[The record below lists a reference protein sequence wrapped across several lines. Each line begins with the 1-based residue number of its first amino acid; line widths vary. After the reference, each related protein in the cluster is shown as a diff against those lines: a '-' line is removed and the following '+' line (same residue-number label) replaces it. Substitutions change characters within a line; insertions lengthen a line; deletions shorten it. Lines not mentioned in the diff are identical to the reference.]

1 MGALAEM
8 ETPCAVLDSV
18 PPEFLDRPPE
28 RLVEVLPR
36 PTLFD
41 LKGRDPRPLFVSV
54 LLHGDE
60 ETGLEAAQELLR
72 RHLAKGLSRSL
83 LLFVGN
89 VEAAAAGVRTLPGQ
103 RDFNRIW
110 PGTTLTEDPFARMAQ
125 FVFDYAARRPLFASV
140 DIHNNTGFNPHY
152 GCVSRLEP
160 KFLALAR
167 LFSRTIV
174 HSERPLGVQTNAFTR
189 LCPAVT
195 VECGKVGEGKARDHA
210 IELLEAC
217 LSIAELP
224 DHPPSPQDLNPLRTY
239 VIVRVPPTATLS
251 FDGAPADFMFPAN
264 LDHLN
269 FSELAAGAT
278 FGRVGDG
285 AQRLELAPGDGA
297 ETAPEGYFDYADGE
311 IRLARAAI
319 PAMLTT
325 KPAAVRQDCLCYLM
339 HRINLQGERL

>member
-1 MGALAEM
+1 M

-18 PPEFLDRPPE
+18 PPEFLDCPPE
-28 RLVEVLPR
+28 RLIDVLPR

-54 LLHGDE
+54 LLHGNE
-60 ETGLEAAQELLR
+60 ETGLEAAQQLLR
-72 RHLAKGLSRSL
+72 RHLAKGLNRSL

-89 VEAAAAGVRTLPGQ
+89 VEAAARGMRSLPSQ

-110 PGTTLTEDPFARMAQ
+110 PGTPFIADPQANMAQ

-160 KFLALAR
+160 KSLALAR

-174 HSERPLGVQTNAFTR
+174 HFERPLGVQVAAFAR

-195 VECGKVGEGKARDHA
+195 VECGKVGEGKAKDHA
-210 IELLEAC
+210 VELLEAC
-217 LSIAELP
+217 LSITELS
-224 DHPPSPQDLNPLRTY
+224 DHAPSPQDLNLLRTC
-239 VIVRVPPTATLS
+239 VIVRVPSTATFS
-251 FDGAPADFMFPAN
+251 FDGAPADFMFPAD

-278 FGRVGDG
+278 FGRLGNG
-285 AQRLELAPGDGA
+285 AGRLELASGEGVEA
-297 ETAPEGYFDYADGE
+297 TSAGYFDYADGE
-311 IRLARAAI
+311 IRLARPAI

-339 HRINLQGERL
+339 HRIDVQGERL

>member
-1 MGALAEM
+1 M
-8 ETPCAVLDSV
+8 ETPCAVLDRV
-18 PPEFLDRPPE
+18 PPEFLDSSPE
-28 RLVEVLPR
+28 RLIDVLPR

-41 LKGRDPRPLFVSV
+41 LRGRDPRPLFLSV

-60 ETGLEAAQELLR
+60 ETGLEAAQALLR
-72 RHLAKGLSRSL
+72 RHLGKGLNRSL

-89 VEAAAAGVRTLPGQ
+89 VKAAAAGVRTLPNQ

-110 PGTTLTEDPFARMAQ
+110 PGTIFSPDHQTKMAQ
-125 FVFDYAARRPLFASV
+125 FVYDYAARRPLFASI

-174 HSERPLGVQTNAFTR
+174 HSERPHGVHTSAFAK

-217 LSIAELP
+217 LSIADLP
-224 DHPPSPQDLNPLRTY
+224 EHAPSPQDLNLLRTC
-239 VIVRVPPTATLS
+239 VIVRVPQTATLS
-251 FDGAPADFMFPAN
+251 FDGAPADFIFAAD

-269 FSELAAGAT
+269 FSELAAGAI
-278 FGRVGDG
+278 FGKLGNG
-285 AQRLELAPGDGA
+285 AERLELAPGEGA
-297 ETAPEGYFDYADGE
+297 EAQPVGYFDYANGE
-311 IRLARAAI
+311 IRLARSAI

-339 HRINLQGERL
+339 HRINLRGEKV

>member
-1 MGALAEM
+1 M
-8 ETPCAVLDSV
+8 P
-18 PPEFLDRPPE
+18 
-28 RLVEVLPR
+28 
-36 PTLFD
+36 
-41 LKGRDPRPLFVSV
+41 
-54 LLHGDE
+54 
-60 ETGLEAAQELLR
+60 
-72 RHLAKGLSRSL
+72 
-83 LLFVGN
+83 N
-89 VEAAAAGVRTLPGQ
+89 Q
-103 RDFNRIW
+103 RDFNRVW
-110 PGTTLTEDPFARMAQ
+110 PGTTLDADHQTKMAQ
-125 FVFDYAARRPLFASV
+125 FVFDYAARRPLFASI

-167 LFSRTIV
+167 LFSRTVV
-174 HSERPLGVQTNAFTR
+174 HSERPLGVHTSAFAG

-224 DHPPSPQDLNPLRTY
+224 EHAPSPQDLNLLRTC

-251 FDGAPADFMFPAN
+251 FDGAPADFMFAPD

-278 FGRVGDG
+278 FGRVGNG
-285 AQRLELAPGDGA
+285 AGRLELAPGEGA
-297 ETAPEGYFDYADGE
+297 EAQPVGYFDYANGE
-311 IRLARAAI
+311 IRLARSAI

-339 HRINLQGERL
+339 HRINMQGERV

>member
-1 MGALAEM
+1 M
-8 ETPCAVLDSV
+8 EAPCAVLDCV
-18 PPEFLDRPPE
+18 PPQFLDCPPE
-28 RLVEVLPR
+28 RLIEVLLR

-60 ETGLEAAQELLR
+60 ETGLEAVQELLR
-72 RHLAKGLSRSL
+72 RHLSKGLSRSL

-89 VEAAAAGVRTLPGQ
+89 VEAAAAGVRSLPSQ
-103 RDFNRIW
+103 RDFNRVW
-110 PGTTLTEDPFARMAQ
+110 PGTPLAADAQTEMAQ
-125 FVFDYAARRPLFASV
+125 FVFDYAARRPLFASI
-140 DIHNNTGFNPHY
+140 DMHNNTGANPHY
-152 GCVSRLEP
+152 ACVSRLEP
-160 KFLALAR
+160 KILALAR

-174 HSERPLGVQTNAFTR
+174 HSERPLGVRTAAFTK

-210 IELLEAC
+210 VELLEAC

-224 DHPPSPQDLNPLRTY
+224 DHAPSPQDLNLLRSY
-239 VIVRVPPTATLS
+239 AIVRVPPTATLS
-251 FDGAPADFMFPAN
+251 FDGARADFMFPAD
-264 LDHLN
+264 LDLLN

-278 FGRVGDG
+278 FGRLGNTIE
-285 AQRLELAPGDGA
+285 RLELIPGEGA
-297 ETAPEGYFDYADGE
+297 EATFASYFDYVNGE
-311 IRLARAAI
+311 IRLGRPAI

-339 HRINLQGERL
+339 HRINMRGERL

>member
-1 MGALAEM
+1 M
-8 ETPCAVLDSV
+8 ETPCAVLDCV
-18 PPEFLDRPPE
+18 PPQFLDCPPE
-28 RLVEVLPR
+28 RLVDVLPR

-60 ETGLEAAQELLR
+60 ETGVEAAQELLR
-72 RHLAKGLSRSL
+72 RHLAKGLNRSL

-89 VEAAAAGVRTLPGQ
+89 VEAAAAGVRTLPNQ
-103 RDFNRIW
+103 RDFNRVW
-110 PGTTLTEDPFARMAQ
+110 PGTPLTADAQTTMAQ
-125 FVFDYAARRPLFASV
+125 FIFDYAARRRLFASV
-140 DIHNNTGFNPHY
+140 DIHNNTGANPHY

-160 KFLALAR
+160 KFLSLAR

-174 HSERPLGVQTNAFTR
+174 HSERPLGVHTSAFAK

-224 DHPPSPQDLNPLRTY
+224 DHPPSPQDLDLLRTY

-251 FDGAPADFMFPAN
+251 FDGAAADFMFPAD

-269 FSELAAGAT
+269 FSELAAGAA
-278 FGRVGDG
+278 FGRFGG
-285 AQRLELAPGDGA
+285 RAGRLELLPGDGV
-297 ETAPEGYFDYADGE
+297 ETAPACYFNYANGE
-311 IRLARAAI
+311 IRLACAAI

-325 KPAAVRQDCLCYLM
+325 KPAAVRQDCLGYLM
-339 HRINLQGERL
+339 HRINMQGERL

>member
-1 MGALAEM
+1 M
-8 ETPCAVLDSV
+8 ETPCAI
-18 PPEFLDRPPE
+18 LDRVPSQFLNCPPE
-28 RLVEVLPR
+28 RLIEVLPR

-41 LKGRDPRPLFVSV
+41 LEGRDPRPLFVSV
-54 LLHGDE
+54 LLHGNE

-72 RHLAKGLSRSL
+72 RHLGKGLARSL

-89 VEAAAAGVRTLPGQ
+89 VEAAAAGVRTLPSQ
-103 RDFNRIW
+103 HDFNRIW
-110 PGTTLTEDPFARMAQ
+110 PGTPLIADRLAHMAQ
-125 FVFDYAARRPLFASV
+125 FVFDYSARRPLFASV

-152 GCVSRLEP
+152 GCTPRLEP

-174 HSERPLGVQTNAFTR
+174 HSERPLGVLTSAFAR
-189 LCPAVT
+189 LCPAIT
-195 VECGKVGEGKARDHA
+195 VECGKVGEGKARDHV

-224 DHPPSPQDLNPLRTY
+224 DHAPSPQDLNLLRTY
-239 VIVRVPPTATLS
+239 VIVRVPKAATLS
-251 FDGAPADFMFPAN
+251 FDGAAADFMFSAD

-269 FSELAAGAT
+269 FSELEAGTT
-278 FGRVGDG
+278 FGRVGNG
-285 AQRLELAPGDGA
+285 ATELELVSGEGA
-297 ETAPEGYFDYADGE
+297 EATPQRYFDYANGE

-325 KPAAVRQDCLCYLM
+325 KPEAVRQDCLGYLM
-339 HRINLQGERL
+339 HRINLQGEKL

>member
-1 MGALAEM
+1 M
-8 ETPCAVLDSV
+8 ETPCAVLDCV
-18 PPEFLDRPPE
+18 PPQFLDCPPE
-28 RLVEVLPR
+28 RLIDVLPR

-41 LKGRDPRPLFVSV
+41 LKGRDPRPLFVSA

-60 ETGLEAAQELLR
+60 ETGLQAVQELLR

-89 VEAAAAGVRTLPGQ
+89 VEAAAAGVRTLPHQ

-110 PGTTLTEDPFARMAQ
+110 PGTPLAQDPFVQMAQ
-125 FVFDYAARRPLFASV
+125 FVFDYAARKPLFASL
-140 DIHNNTGFNPHY
+140 DIHNNTGANPHY
-152 GCVSRLEP
+152 GCISRLEP

-174 HSERPLGVQTNAFTR
+174 HSERPLGVRTAAFTE

-217 LSIAELP
+217 LSIAEIP
-224 DHPPSPQDLNPLRTY
+224 DHTPSPQDLNLLRSY
-239 VIVRVPPTATLS
+239 AIVRVPHAATLS
-251 FDGAPADFMFPAN
+251 FDGAPADFMFPPD

-269 FSELAAGAT
+269 FSELAVGAS
-278 FGRVGDG
+278 FGRVGNG
-285 AQRLELAPGDGA
+285 AGRLELAPGEGDG
-297 ETAPEGYFDYADGE
+297 TAPEDYFDYANGE

-339 HRINLQGERL
+339 HRIDLRGERL

>member
-1 MGALAEM
+1 M
-8 ETPCAVLDSV
+8 ETPCAVLDCV
-18 PPEFLDRPPE
+18 PPKFLDCPPE
-28 RLVEVLPR
+28 RLIDVLPR

-41 LKGRDPRPLFVSV
+41 LKGRDSRPLFVSV

-89 VEAAAAGVRTLPGQ
+89 VEAAASGVRTLPHQ

-110 PGTTLTEDPFARMAQ
+110 PGTPFGQDPFVQMAQ
-125 FVFDYAARRPLFASV
+125 FVFDYAARQPLFASL
-140 DIHNNTGFNPHY
+140 DIHNNTGANPHY
-152 GCVSRLEP
+152 GCISRLEP

-174 HSERPLGVQTNAFTR
+174 HSKRPLGVRTAAFTK

-224 DHPPSPQDLNPLRTY
+224 DHPPSPQDLNLLRSY
-239 VIVRVPPTATLS
+239 AIVRVPHTATLS
-251 FDGAPADFMFPAN
+251 FDGAPADFMFPPD

-269 FSELAAGAT
+269 FSELAAGAS
-278 FGRVGDG
+278 FGRF
-285 AQRLELAPGDGA
+285 GDGA
-297 ETAPEGYFDYADGE
+297 ERLELVSGEGVEAAPEGYFDYADGE

-339 HRINLQGERL
+339 HRINMRGERL

>member
-1 MGALAEM
+1 M
-8 ETPCAVLDSV
+8 ETPCAVLDHV
-18 PPEFLDRPPE
+18 PPEFLESPPE
-28 RLVEVLPR
+28 RLIEVLPQ

-41 LKGRDPRPLFVSV
+41 LKGRDSRPLFVST

-60 ETGLEAAQELLR
+60 ETGLEAAQALLR
-72 RHLAKGLSRSL
+72 RHLGKGLNRSL

-89 VEAAAAGVRTLPGQ
+89 VEAAAAGVRTLPNQ

-110 PGTTLTEDPFARMAQ
+110 PGTALSPDHQTKMAQ
-125 FVFDYAARRPLFASV
+125 FVFDYAARRPLFASI

-152 GCVSRLEP
+152 GCVPRLEP

-174 HSERPLGVQTNAFTR
+174 HSERPLGVHTSAFAR

-224 DHPPSPQDLNPLRTY
+224 DHAPSPQDLNLLRTC

-251 FDGAPADFMFPAN
+251 FDGAPADFMFAAD

-269 FSELAAGAT
+269 FSELAAGVA
-278 FGRVGDG
+278 FGRLGVEGG
-285 AQRLELAPGDGA
+285 QLELVAGEGA
-297 ETAPEGYFDYADGE
+297 EVQPVGYFDYANGE
-311 IRLARAAI
+311 IRLARSAI

-339 HRINLQGERL
+339 HRINMQSERL

>member
-1 MGALAEM
+1 M
-8 ETPCAVLDSV
+8 ETPCAVLDRV
-18 PPEFLDRPPE
+18 PPEFLDCPPE
-28 RLVEVLPR
+28 RLIKILPR

-89 VEAAAAGVRTLPGQ
+89 VEAAAASVRTLPSQ

-110 PGTTLTEDPFARMAQ
+110 PGTSLAQDPFVRMAQ
-125 FVFDYAARRPLFASV
+125 FVFDYAARRPLFASL
-140 DIHNNTGFNPHY
+140 DIHNNTGANPHY
-152 GCVSRLEP
+152 VCVSRLEP

-167 LFSRTIV
+167 LFSRTVV
-174 HSERPLGVQTNAFTR
+174 HSERPLGVRTAAFTR
-189 LCPAVT
+189 LCPSVT

-224 DHPPSPQDLNPLRTY
+224 DHPPAPQDLNLLRSY
-239 VIVRVPPTATLS
+239 AIVRVPPAATLS
-251 FDGAPADFMFPAN
+251 FDGAPADFMFAAD

-269 FSELAAGAT
+269 FSELSAGTT
-278 FGRVGDG
+278 FGRLGNG
-285 AQRLELAPGDGA
+285 GGRLELASGEGDEGTPA
-297 ETAPEGYFDYADGE
+297 GYFDYVDGE

-339 HRINLQGERL
+339 HRINMQGERL

>member
-1 MGALAEM
+1 M

-18 PPEFLDRPPE
+18 PPEFLNCPPE
-28 RLVEVLPR
+28 RLVDVLPR

-110 PGTTLTEDPFARMAQ
+110 PGTPLTEDPFARMAQ

-239 VIVRVPPTATLS
+239 VIARVPPTATLS
-251 FDGAPADFMFPAN
+251 FDGAPADFMFPAD